1 MSNLKQV
8 IEQSFSQ
15 YAGAVLQSRA
25 LVDVRD
31 CLKPS
36 ARQIFYCLYTDKFTH
51 NKPFKKTLKAI
62 GSASRMYIHGDS
74 SAEGIIMR
82 AGQPFAMRY
91 PLIEVE
97 GSFGNLMESGNW
109 AAPRYTSSRL
119 TDFSEKMFSAIGKN
133 TVDIWYDN
141 YDDTEQYPSVLPSIG
156 FYNIVNGTMGIGI
169 GASSSIPPTNLR
181 EVNEAIIKVIQN
193 PDIDFDEIVCY
204 PDFPTGAT
212 LLNREEVKESLRVG
226 HGNSCKVRATINYNP
241 DDNCLIVT
249 EIPYMVYTNT
259 ICGEL
264 ETIINENEETT
275 FIDRFNDLTGEMPL
289 IKIYLKKGVNPKK
302 AIQFLYKNTS
312 LESYY
317 SINFTMLKDGKCPV
331 VFGWK
336 DCLQEYITHIRQCKT
351 REIQFDLDKA
361 LARENIVEGLILAA
375 ASIDEVVAIIRSSQN
390 PAEASTKLITRFKFN
405 EEQTKAILAMK
416 LSSLTKIDAIKLND
430 ELEELKIKI
439 EEYRYL
445 LSDTTALNNELIK
458 ILQIV
463 ANKYGDAR
471 RTKIL
476 NIIEIDNE
484 EEQQR
489 VQEEEIG
496 VMLFDNNMIRLVKT
510 EDLQGGKR
518 GRKGINVKP
527 PKNANL
533 IKTLYTTNLSDIA
546 ALTNCGRMYN
556 FSLAELDYN
565 KDYSIYELI
574 SLQDS
579 EKVLLLIDT
588 TSFNSYQ
595 YLITVSRNGYIK
607 KTSTQEYHTRAKKGV
622 IAVKLENNDKLINVF
637 LSQNENDKVF
647 IASSTGNY
655 NYYSINEIS
664 ATGRATKGVK
674 AIKLEVNNYVC
685 SATIIKS
692 NINYRGLLT
701 ITTAGQGK
709 ITAIEDFNM
718 TSRAVKGPQVMA
730 IKNEQLAVIYAIPES
745 QDKLFISS
753 NNKAILLDV
762 NSIPVQNRATIGVRI
777 INTKDKEALIEI
789 M

>member
-1 MSNLKQV
+1 MSNLKQT
-8 IEQSFSQ
+8 IEQSFTQ

-51 NKPFKKTLKAI
+51 KQPFKKTLKAI

-119 TDFSEKMFSAIGKN
+119 TDFSEKMFDAIGKN

-193 PDIDFDEIVCY
+193 PNIDFDEIVCY

-226 HGNSCKVRATINYNP
+226 HGNSCKIRATINYNP
-241 DDNCLIVT
+241 DNNCLIVT

-264 ETIINENEETT
+264 ETIINENEEAT
-275 FIDRFNDLTGEMPL
+275 FIDRFNDLTGETPL
-289 IKIYLKKGVNPKK
+289 IKIYLKPGTNPKK
-302 AIQFLYKNTS
+302 AIEFLFKNTS

-317 SINFTMLKDGKCPV
+317 SINFTMLKDGKRPV

-351 REIQFDLDKA
+351 RETQFDLDKA
-361 LARENIVEGLILAA
+361 LTRKNIVDGLIKAY
-375 ASIDEVVAIIRSSQN
+375 SIIDEVVTLIRSSN
-390 PAEASTKLITRFKFN
+390 SPTEASINLQSQFEFN
-405 EEQTKAILAMK
+405 EEQAKAILAMK
-416 LSSLTKIDAIKLND
+416 LSSLTKLDIVKLNK
-430 ELEELKIKI
+430 EQEELIQNI
-439 EEYRYL
+439 EWCQYL
-445 LSDTTALNNELIK
+445 LNDAAALDNELIK
-458 ILQIV
+458 VLREVGQ
-463 ANKYGDAR
+463 KFGDER

-476 NIIEIDNE
+476 NIVENENNE
-484 EEQQR
+484 EAEN

-496 VMLFDNNMIRLVKT
+496 ILLFDNATLRLVPK
-510 EDLQGGKR
+510 EDLIGGKK
-518 GRKGINVKP
+518 GRKGTSIKP

-533 IKTLYTTNLSDIA
+533 INTLYSTNLSSIA
-546 ALTNCGRMYN
+546 IITTSGRIYNLALSG
-556 FSLAELDYN
+556 LDFN
-565 KDYSIYELI
+565 NDYSVYELI
-574 SLQDS
+574 NIQPT

-588 TSFNSYQ
+588 TSFTSYQ
-595 YLITVSRNGYIK
+595 NLITLSKQGYVK
-607 KTSTQEYHTRAKKGV
+607 KTAISEYNSHTKKGL
-622 IAVKLENNDKLINVF
+622 IAAKLDADDTLVGVYLSHNDTDKILIATN
-637 LSQNENDKVF
+637 
-647 IASSTGNY
+647 TGNY
-655 NYYSINEIS
+655 NYFEIS
-664 ATGRATKGVK
+664 QVNATGRATRGVRG
-674 AIKLEVNNYVC
+674 IKLTEDASVIGGALIRNN
-685 SATIIKS
+685 IE
-692 NINYRGLLT
+692 YRGLLT
-701 ITTAGQGK
+701 IDSSGKGK
-709 ITAIEDFNM
+709 ITPLDDFTLTN
-718 TSRAVKGPQVMA
+718 RCVKGNQVMTL
-730 IKNEQLAVIYAIPES
+730 KNDTLALIYAIPTTQE
-745 QDKLFISS
+745 KLYISA
-753 NNKAILLDV
+753 NNKAVLIEVAALP
-762 NSIPVQNRATIGVRI
+762 IQNRMTIGARI
-777 INTKDKEALIEI
+777 IDTRDNKTKIEI

>member
-36 ARQIFYCLYTDKFTH
+36 ARQIFYCLYTDKFVH

-193 PDIDFDEIVCY
+193 PNIDFDEIVCY

-275 FIDRFNDLTGEMPL
+275 FIDRFNDLTGETPL

-317 SINFTMLKDGKCPV
+317 SINFTMLKDGKRPI

-361 LARENIVEGLILAA
+361 LARENVVEGLILAA

-390 PAEASTKLITRFKFN
+390 PAEASTKLIARFKFN

-430 ELEELKIKI
+430 ELEELKRKI
-439 EEYRYL
+439 EEYRHL
-445 LSDTTALNNELIK
+445 LFDTTALNEELIK
-458 ILQIV
+458 TLQVV
-463 ANKYGDAR
+463 ADKYGDAR

-476 NIIEIDNE
+476 NIVENDNE
-484 EEQQR
+484 EEQQI
-489 VQEEEIG
+489 QEEEIG
-496 VMLFDNNMIRLVKT
+496 IMLFDNNMLRLVKK

-518 GRKGINVKP
+518 GRRGVNIKP

-533 IKTLYTTNLSDIA
+533 INTLYTTNLGVVA
-546 ALTNCGRMYN
+546 AFTNAGRMYN
-556 FSLAELDYN
+556 FSLADLDYG
-565 KDYSIYELI
+565 KDYSVYELI
-574 SLQDS
+574 MLQDN

-588 TSFNSYQ
+588 TSFNSYHN
-595 YLITVSRNGYIK
+595 LVTISKKGYIK
-607 KTSTQEYHTRAKKGV
+607 KTATREYNMRAKKGT
-622 IAVKLENNDKLINVF
+622 AAMKLDADDQLIGVYLSMND
-637 LSQNENDKVF
+637 EDKIF
-647 IASSTGNY
+647 IASSSGNY
-655 NYYSINEIS
+655 NFYEIGEIS
-664 ATGRATKGVK
+664 TTGRLTKGVK
-674 AIKLEVNNYVC
+674 AIKLTSDEYIRA
-685 SATIIKS
+685 ATLVKKDIE
-692 NINYRGLLT
+692 YRGLLT
-701 ITTAGQGK
+701 ITTTGKGK
-709 ITAIEDFNM
+709 ITKIDDFNT
-718 TSRAVKGPQVMA
+718 TSRAIKGPQVMA
-730 IKNEQLAVIYAIPES
+730 LKDENLATVFAVPVS
-745 QDKLFISS
+745 QEKIFITT
-753 NNKAILLDV
+753 NNKAVLL
-762 NSIPVQNRATIGVRI
+762 NAESIPIQNRVTSGIRI
-777 INTKDKEALIEI
+777 IDGRGIESEIEI